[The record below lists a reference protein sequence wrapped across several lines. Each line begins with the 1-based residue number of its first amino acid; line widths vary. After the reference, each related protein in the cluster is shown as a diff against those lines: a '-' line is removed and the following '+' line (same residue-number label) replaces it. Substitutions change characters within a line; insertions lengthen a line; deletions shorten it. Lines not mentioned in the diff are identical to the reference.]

1 VTTKALRCLRFSRIR
16 FENTAFPFAAYP
28 QNAPAPHS
36 LDDLS
41 KLHFFPKVENFIR
54 TLEEKILPVVR
65 DGASAVDKN
74 AQFPQ
79 QSIDALRTAG
89 FFGLIS
95 AKEIGGAGLGLDAAA
110 QVIQR
115 IATECG
121 STAMVMAMHYS
132 ATAVIEKFG
141 STELRKKTSTT
152 DLATLAFSE
161 VGSRSHFWA
170 PLGTAVASGAEIKL
184 DGQKSWVTSA
194 NHATNYVWS
203 AKPIK
208 AEGASSI
215 FVVPRASAGL
225 KSGDAFEGLGL
236 KGNDSTRV
244 SATAVTVPAVNLL
257 HADGAGLSVMLE
269 VVLPLFNLLNAA
281 CSTGIM
287 EGAVAATIGHVTKT
301 KHEHL
306 GTALCDLPTI
316 RAFLA
321 QMQIETDKI
330 KLLVADT
337 ATAMLA
343 GRADTM
349 LRVLQCKAAAGEAA
363 VKVTELAMRVCGG
376 AAFRKEAGIERRFR
390 DAHAAIVMAPTTDQ
404 LYDFIGKALCG
415 MPVF

>member
-1 VTTKALRCLRFSRIR
+1 M
-16 FENTAFPFAAYP
+16 
-28 QNAPAPHS
+28 H
-36 LDDLS
+36 DL
-41 KLHFFPKVENFIR
+41 LT

-65 DGASAVDKN
+65 AAAIAVDKN
-74 AQFPQ
+74 AEFPQ
-79 QSIDALRTAG
+79 QSIDALRAAG
-89 FFGLIS
+89 LFGLIS
-95 AKEIGGAGLGLDAAA
+95 AKDCGGAGLGSDVAA
-110 QVIQR
+110 QVIER

-132 ATAVIEKFG
+132 AAAVIEKFG
-141 STELRKKTSTT
+141 SAELRKKTATT

-161 VGSRSHFWA
+161 MGSRSHFWA

-184 DGQKSWVTSA
+184 DGHKSWVTSA
-194 NHATNYVWS
+194 NHAVNYVWS

-215 FVVPRASAGL
+215 FLVPRRSAGL
-225 KSGDAFEGLGL
+225 QSGDAFDGLGL
-236 KGNDSTRV
+236 RGNDSTSV
-244 SATAVTVPAVNLL
+244 SATAVTVPATNLL
-257 HADGAGLSVMLE
+257 HSDGAGLAVMLE
-269 VVLPLFNLLNAA
+269 TVLPLFNLLNAA

-287 EGAVAATIGHVTKT
+287 QGAVAATITHVTKT

-306 GTALCDLPTI
+306 GTALFDLPTI
-316 RAFLA
+316 RAFIA

-343 GRADTM
+343 ERADTM
-349 LRVLQCKAAAGEAA
+349 LRVLQCKAAAGAA
-363 VKVTELAMRVCGG
+363 SVQVTELAMRVCGG

-390 DAHAAIVMAPTTDQ
+390 DARAAIVMAPTTDQ